1 MTMTLL
7 LIVWSFEIL
16 YGTIHSYKCLDNGD
30 LQERTFN
37 LWVTHIMNDAEQ
49 KNTQKKLI
57 NSFIYTLL

>member
-49 KNTQKKLI
+49 KNTQKKEA
-57 NSFIYTLL
+57 